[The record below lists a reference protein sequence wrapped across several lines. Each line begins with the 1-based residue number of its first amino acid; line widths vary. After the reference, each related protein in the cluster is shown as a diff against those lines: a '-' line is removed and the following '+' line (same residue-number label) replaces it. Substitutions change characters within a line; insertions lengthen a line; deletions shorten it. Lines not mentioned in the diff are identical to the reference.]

1 MDTEKNNANSAS
13 EVVCPEGNNVVGDS
27 KTDGLPD
34 FVNLAKSL
42 KNPPA
47 LPSELI
53 EGILLCGHKML
64 ISGASKTGKSFLL
77 MELCIAIAEGL
88 SWLGFSCK
96 KGRVLYINLEI
107 DESSAIK
114 RFSDNYEALGIQCRH
129 AGDIDFW
136 NLRGNAMKLDQ
147 LVPEIISRAR
157 DQHYDAIIIDPIY
170 KVITGD
176 ENNATEMS
184 HFCNQFDK
192 LCADLGCAAIYC
204 HHHSKG
210 AQGAKR
216 AIDRPSGSE
225 VYARDPDALLD
236 LVELTLS
243 NDMKTAFGSDDATA
257 FRLEASLREFPRIKP
272 RNLWYKYPI
281 HRIDDS
287 GILDDAYAEG
297 SPVANFSKSPKYT
310 TPNQRKASVNAAYAA
325 CRTDNQPVTV
335 AAMAAHMGV
344 SERCV
349 RDRLKECGGE
359 FNVRNGF
366 VFKS

>member
-1 MDTEKNNANSAS
+1 M
-13 EVVCPEGNNVVGDS
+13 
-27 KTDGLPD
+27 
-34 FVNLAKSL
+34 
-42 KNPPA
+42 
-47 LPSELI
+47 
-53 EGILLCGHKML
+53 
-64 ISGASKTGKSFLL
+64 
-77 MELCIAIAEGL
+77 
-88 SWLGFSCK
+88 
-96 KGRVLYINLEI
+96 NLEI

-114 RFSDNYEALGIQCRH
+114 RFSDIYEALGIQCRH
-129 AGDIDFW
+129 AGDIDVW
-136 NLRGNAMKLDQ
+136 NLRGHAMKLDQ
-147 LVPEIISRAR
+147 LVPRIINRVR

-257 FRLEASLREFPRIKP
+257 FRLEASLREFPSIKL

-281 HRIDDS
+281 HYIDDS

-297 SPVANFSKSPKYT
+297 SPMANLSKSPKSTLYGCFSFGADNGNRT
-310 TPNQRKASVNAAYAA
+310 HLTGLGSRSSTDELYPRSVNIKAYYFRISIEKFAYN
-325 CRTDNQPVTV
+325 TSDI
-335 AAMAAHMGV
+335 
-344 SERCV
+344 
-349 RDRLKECGGE
+349 
-359 FNVRNGF
+359 
-366 VFKS
+366 